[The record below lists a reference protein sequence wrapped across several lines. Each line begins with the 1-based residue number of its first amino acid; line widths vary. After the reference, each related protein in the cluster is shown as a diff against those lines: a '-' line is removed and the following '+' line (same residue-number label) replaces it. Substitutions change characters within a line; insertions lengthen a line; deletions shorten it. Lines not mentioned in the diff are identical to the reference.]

1 MYIIVCHVVILDCY
15 CFPFHAVYSF
25 MIYFFLVRLCWVAMY
40 VIQGSAYK
48 KHRYVIIT
56 SLPGS
61 LQVFRQVI
69 VCTLM
74 NKKKY
79 NLMKSFVLFLSLM
92 MIVLEH
98 AKEGGVSVSHSWM
111 PNMKTELHFKV
122 GSTKL
127 LQLSKP
133 FYILNSCHPKKL
145 VLFVSIKVLWKW
157 WKCILF
163 HCNNSF
169 YS

>member
-1 MYIIVCHVVILDCY
+1 
-15 CFPFHAVYSF
+15 
-25 MIYFFLVRLCWVAMY
+25 MY

-98 AKEGGVSVSHSWM
+98 AKEGWGVGV
-111 PNMKTELHFKV
+111 
-122 GSTKL
+122 
-127 LQLSKP
+127 P
-133 FYILNSCHPKKL
+133 FMNAKHE
-145 VLFVSIKVLWKW
+145 
-157 WKCILF
+157 
-163 HCNNSF
+163 N
-169 YS
+169 